1 MELLGWLFFGPSKLL
16 ALWPLA
22 GVAVAA
28 LLVACQVVLTLR
40 SGRPFDRSFFRQAP
54 VFAGLLWLIFNGFE
68 AQMVVLAGKSG
79 GLLRIDLMV
88 LVPILYVLTAAAVYS
103 IAQQWRKQQDRG

>member
-1 MELLGWLFFGPSKLL
+1 MELLSWLFFGPSKLL
-16 ALWPLA
+16 AIWPLA
-22 GVAVAA
+22 GVAIAA
-28 LLVACQVVLTLR
+28 VLIACQVALTSR
-40 SGRPFDRSFFRQAP
+40 SGRAFDLGFFRQAP

-103 IAQQWRKQQDRG
+103 IAQQWRKGSGRD

>member
-1 MELLGWLFFGPSKLL
+1 MELFNWLFFGPSKLL
-16 ALWPLA
+16 AIWPLA

-28 LLVACQVVLTLR
+28 VLIACQVALTLR
-40 SGRPFDRSFFRQAP
+40 SGRAVDLGFFRQAP

-88 LVPILYVLTAAAVYS
+88 LVPILYVLTAVAVHS
-103 IAQQWRKQQDRG
+103 IAKQWRNGSGRG